1 MKTLLLSLLLLT
13 SLSVAAQNNAA
24 AATQGDASATAQDNA
39 GAAAESDVVL
49 MATLPS
55 NIFTA
60 GEQRDIEVKI
70 ANNSGHSLKG
80 KTLIWALGNMEG
92 DMTIPDG
99 EGLITVGTIPF
110 VAPLLH
116 TRCDLL
122 LYLFIYNTN
131 YRNTYKVWIYP
142 SEEEK
147 PISSSEVF

>member
-24 AATQGDASATAQDNA
+24 TGTQDDA
-39 GAAAESDVVL
+39 GASAESDVVL

-60 GEQRDIEVKI
+60 GERRDIEVKI
-70 ANNSGHSLKG
+70 ANNSGQSLKG

-92 DMTIPDG
+92 DMLIPDG

>member
-24 AATQGDASATAQDNA
+24 TGTQDDA
-39 GAAAESDVVL
+39 GAATEGDVVL
-49 MATLPS
+49 MASLPS

-60 GEQRDIEVKI
+60 GKRRDIEVKI

-92 DMTIPDG
+92 DITIPDG

-147 PISSSEVF
+147 LISSSEVF

>member
-24 AATQGDASATAQDNA
+24 TGTQDDA
-39 GAAAESDVVL
+39 GASAESDVVL

>member
-24 AATQGDASATAQDNA
+24 TGTQDDA
-39 GAAAESDVVL
+39 GAATEGDVVL
-49 MATLPS
+49 MAILPS

>member
-24 AATQGDASATAQDNA
+24 TGTQDDA
-39 GAAAESDVVL
+39 GAATEGDVVL
-49 MATLPS
+49 MAILPS

-60 GEQRDIEVKI
+60 GERRDIEVKI

-147 PISSSEVF
+147 LISSSEVF

>member
-1 MKTLLLSLLLLT
+1 MKTLLLSLLLAA
-13 SLSVAAQNNAA
+13 SLSASAQENVSTLA
-24 AATQGDASATAQDNA
+24 QKDASVPSQD
-39 GAAAESDVVL
+39 DVAL
-49 MATLPS
+49 LAILPR

-60 GEQRDIEVKI
+60 GERRDIEVRI
-70 ANNSGHSLKG
+70 ANNSGRSLKG

-110 VAPLLH
+110 VAPVLH

-122 LYLFIYNTN
+122 LYLFIYGTN

>member
-13 SLSVAAQNNAA
+13 SLSAAAQDKAA
-24 AATQGDASATAQDNA
+24 AATQGDA
-39 GAAAESDVVL
+39 GAAAQGDASASAESDVVL
-49 MATLPS
+49 MAMLPS

-60 GEQRDIEVKI
+60 GERRDIEVKI

>member
-24 AATQGDASATAQDNA
+24 TGTQDDA
-39 GAAAESDVVL
+39 GAATEGDVVL
-49 MATLPS
+49 MAILPS

-60 GEQRDIEVKI
+60 GERRDIEVKI

>member
-24 AATQGDASATAQDNA
+24 TATQGDASAAAQDNA
-39 GAAAESDVVL
+39 GVSAESDVVL

-147 PISSSEVF
+147 LISSSEVF

>member
-24 AATQGDASATAQDNA
+24 TGTQDDA
-39 GAAAESDVVL
+39 GAATEGDVVL
-49 MATLPS
+49 MASLPS

-147 PISSSEVF
+147 LISSSEVF

>member
-13 SLSVAAQNNAA
+13 SLSVAAQDKAA
-24 AATQGDASATAQDNA
+24 AGTQDDA
-39 GAAAESDVVL
+39 GAATEGDVVL

-60 GEQRDIEVKI
+60 GERRDIEVKI

-110 VAPLLH
+110 VAPILH

>member
-13 SLSVAAQNNAA
+13 SLSAAAQNNAA
-24 AATQGDASATAQDNA
+24 TGTQDDA
-39 GAAAESDVVL
+39 GAATEDDVVL
-49 MATLPS
+49 MAILPS

-60 GEQRDIEVKI
+60 GERRDIEVKI

>member
-13 SLSVAAQNNAA
+13 SLSVAAQDK
-24 AATQGDASATAQDNA
+24 AATGTQDDA
-39 GAAAESDVVL
+39 GAATEGDVVL
-49 MATLPS
+49 MASLPS

-60 GEQRDIEVKI
+60 GERRDIEVKI

-147 PISSSEVF
+147 LISSSEVF

>member
-13 SLSVAAQNNAA
+13 SLSAAAQDNAA
-24 AATQGDASATAQDNA
+24 AATQGDAGAATEGDA
-39 GAAAESDVVL
+39 GAATEGDVVL
-49 MATLPS
+49 MAILPS

-60 GEQRDIEVKI
+60 GERRDIEVKI

-122 LYLFIYNTN
+122 LYPFIYNTN

-147 PISSSEVF
+147 LISSSEVF

>member
-13 SLSVAAQNNAA
+13 SLSVAAQNNAGA
-24 AATQGDASATAQDNA
+24 AAQGDA
-39 GAAAESDVVL
+39 GASAESDVVL
-49 MATLPS
+49 MAILPS

-60 GEQRDIEVKI
+60 GERRDIEVKI

-110 VAPLLH
+110 VAPILH

>member
-1 MKTLLLSLLLLT
+1 MKTLLLSLLLVT

-24 AATQGDASATAQDNA
+24 TAAQDNA
-39 GAAAESDVVL
+39 GASAESDVVL
-49 MATLPS
+49 MAILPS

-60 GEQRDIEVKI
+60 GERRDIEVKI

>member
-13 SLSVAAQNNAA
+13 SLSAAAQNNAA
-24 AATQGDASATAQDNA
+24 TAVQGDASAAAQDNA
-39 GAAAESDVVL
+39 GASAESDVVL
-49 MATLPS
+49 MAMLPS

-60 GEQRDIEVKI
+60 GERRDIEVKI

>member
-1 MKTLLLSLLLLT
+1 MKTLLLSLLLAA
-13 SLSVAAQNNAA
+13 SLSASAQENVSTLA
-24 AATQGDASATAQDNA
+24 QKDASVPSQD
-39 GAAAESDVVL
+39 DVAL
-49 MATLPS
+49 LAILPR

-60 GEQRDIEVKI
+60 GERRDIEVRI
-70 ANNSGHSLKG
+70 ANNSGRSLKG

-110 VAPLLH
+110 VAPVLH
-116 TRCDLL
+116 TRCDLV
-122 LYLFIYNTN
+122 LYLFIYGTN

>member
-24 AATQGDASATAQDNA
+24 TGTQDDA
-39 GAAAESDVVL
+39 GAATEGDVVL
-49 MATLPS
+49 MAILPS

-110 VAPLLH
+110 VAPILH

-147 PISSSEVF
+147 LISSSEVF

>member
-13 SLSVAAQNNAA
+13 SLSAA
-24 AATQGDASATAQDNA
+24 AQDNA

-147 PISSSEVF
+147 LISSSEVF

>member
-13 SLSVAAQNNAA
+13 FLSVAAQNNAA
-24 AATQGDASATAQDNA
+24 TGTQDDA
-39 GAAAESDVVL
+39 GAATEDDVVL
-49 MATLPS
+49 MAILPS

>member
-24 AATQGDASATAQDNA
+24 TGTQDDA
-39 GAAAESDVVL
+39 GAATEGDVVL
-49 MATLPS
+49 MAILPS

-60 GEQRDIEVKI
+60 GERRDIEVKI

-92 DMTIPDG
+92 DITIPDG

-147 PISSSEVF
+147 LISSSEVF

>member
-24 AATQGDASATAQDNA
+24 TAAQGDASAS
-39 GAAAESDVVL
+39 AESDVVL
-49 MATLPS
+49 MAILPS

>member
-13 SLSVAAQNNAA
+13 SLSAAAQNNAA
-24 AATQGDASATAQDNA
+24 TAAQADASAAAQDNA
-39 GAAAESDVVL
+39 GAATEGDVVL
-49 MATLPS
+49 MAILPS

-60 GEQRDIEVKI
+60 GERRDIEVKI

-110 VAPLLH
+110 VAPILH

>member
-1 MKTLLLSLLLLT
+1 MTLLLSLLLLT
-13 SLSVAAQNNAA
+13 SLSAAAQDKAA
-24 AATQGDASATAQDNA
+24 AATQGDASAAAQDNA
-39 GAAAESDVVL
+39 GASAESDVVL
-49 MATLPS
+49 MAMLPS

-60 GEQRDIEVKI
+60 GERRGIEVKI

-110 VAPLLH
+110 VAPILH

>member
-24 AATQGDASATAQDNA
+24 TAAQDNA
-39 GAAAESDVVL
+39 GASAESDVVL
-49 MATLPS
+49 MAMLPS

-60 GEQRDIEVKI
+60 GERRGIEVKI

>member
-13 SLSVAAQNNAA
+13 SLSAAAQDKAA
-24 AATQGDASATAQDNA
+24 AAAQGDASAAAQDNA
-39 GAAAESDVVL
+39 GASAESDVVL
-49 MATLPS
+49 MAILPS

-60 GEQRDIEVKI
+60 GERRDIEVKI

>member
-24 AATQGDASATAQDNA
+24 TGTQDDA
-39 GAAAESDVVL
+39 GAATEGDVVL
-49 MATLPS
+49 MASLPS

-60 GEQRDIEVKI
+60 GERRDIEVKI

-147 PISSSEVF
+147 LISSSEVF

>member
-24 AATQGDASATAQDNA
+24 TGTQDDA
-39 GAAAESDVVL
+39 GAATEDDVVL

>member
-13 SLSVAAQNNAA
+13 SLSAA
-24 AATQGDASATAQDNA
+24 AQDNA
-39 GAAAESDVVL
+39 GASAESDVVL
-49 MATLPS
+49 MAILPS
-55 NIFTA
+55 DIFTA
-60 GEQRDIEVKI
+60 GERRDIEVKI

>member
-24 AATQGDASATAQDNA
+24 TGTQDDA
-39 GAAAESDVVL
+39 GAATEDDVVL
-49 MATLPS
+49 MAILPS

>member
-13 SLSVAAQNNAA
+13 SLSAAAQNKAA
-24 AATQGDASATAQDNA
+24 AATQGDAGAAAQDNA
-39 GAAAESDVVL
+39 GASAESDVVL
-49 MATLPS
+49 MAMLPS

-60 GEQRDIEVKI
+60 GERRDIEVKI

>member
-13 SLSVAAQNNAA
+13 SLSVAAQDK
-24 AATQGDASATAQDNA
+24 AATGTQDDA
-39 GAAAESDVVL
+39 GAATEGDVVL
-49 MATLPS
+49 MAILPS

>member
-24 AATQGDASATAQDNA
+24 AATQGDASVAAQDNA
-39 GAAAESDVVL
+39 GVSAESDVVL

-147 PISSSEVF
+147 LISSSEVF

>member
-13 SLSVAAQNNAA
+13 SLSAAAQDKAA
-24 AATQGDASATAQDNA
+24 AAAQGDASAAAQDNA
-39 GAAAESDVVL
+39 GASAESDVVL

-60 GEQRDIEVKI
+60 GERRDIEVKI

-110 VAPLLH
+110 VAPILH

-147 PISSSEVF
+147 LISSSEVF

>member
-24 AATQGDASATAQDNA
+24 TGTQDDA
-39 GAAAESDVVL
+39 GAATEGDVVL
-49 MATLPS
+49 MAMLPS

-60 GEQRDIEVKI
+60 GERRDIEVKI

-147 PISSSEVF
+147 LISSSEVF

>member
-24 AATQGDASATAQDNA
+24 TGTKDDA
-39 GAAAESDVVL
+39 GAATEDDVVL
-49 MATLPS
+49 MAILPS

>member
-24 AATQGDASATAQDNA
+24 TGTQDDA
-39 GAAAESDVVL
+39 GAATEGDVVL
-49 MATLPS
+49 MASLPS

-60 GEQRDIEVKI
+60 GERRDIEVKI

-92 DMTIPDG
+92 DITIPDG

-147 PISSSEVF
+147 LISSSEVF

>member
-24 AATQGDASATAQDNA
+24 TGTQDDA
-39 GAAAESDVVL
+39 GAATEGDVVL
-49 MATLPS
+49 MAILPS

-60 GEQRDIEVKI
+60 GERRDIEVKI

-110 VAPLLH
+110 VAHLLH

-147 PISSSEVF
+147 LISSSEVF